1 MEQSPKF
8 FPCTDSRISVELMM
22 NADGFGGILA
32 IAQQESEYWFSVG
45 WFKTEAGAI
54 RSAKRQLSRLGYTLN
69 A

>member
-1 MEQSPKF
+1 MATIL
-8 FPCTDSRISVELMM
+8 CTDTSKSVTLMF

-32 IAQQESEYWFSVG
+32 VANQDREYWFTIG

-54 RSAKRQLSRLGYTLN
+54 RSAKRKLARLGYTLN